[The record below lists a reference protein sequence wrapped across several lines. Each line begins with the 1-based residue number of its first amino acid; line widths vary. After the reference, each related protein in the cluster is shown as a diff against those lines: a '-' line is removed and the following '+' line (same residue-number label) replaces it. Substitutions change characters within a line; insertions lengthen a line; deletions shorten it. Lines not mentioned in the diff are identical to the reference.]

1 MEDLYRYVPKQYL
14 PIEYGGSNG
23 LLTDITKKLEDELQ
37 DFNYYFKENDKYGVD
52 ENLRQEQRMDM
63 SSIFGLEGTFRKLDI
78 D

>member
-1 MEDLYRYVPKQYL
+1 MAELYKYVPKQYL

-23 LLTDITKKLEDELQ
+23 SLTDLTKKLVDDLQ

-52 ENLRQEQRMDM
+52 EKLRQGQRMDM
-63 SSIFGLEGTFRKLDI
+63 NSIFGLEGTFRKLDI